1 MVQPRVAHAEHRVV
15 EPDPVEVDVPRVDQ
29 DAVLDIMRVLQD
41 RNLELSATNGRG
53 VDDLLRH
60 AGMGYGLIVAGTN
73 ATKPE
78 GLSAEEMLTAMGING
93 YADFEHGEDVAKD
106 LIDEYAEWKVEQ
118 PEEPDTEAEAA

>member
-1 MVQPRVAHAEHRVV
+1 VSAFDGTMSDALDAIGAYAKVRTYAE
-15 EPDPVEVDVPRVDQ
+15 Q
-29 DAVLDIMRVLQD
+29 Q
-41 RNLELSATNGRG
+41 
-53 VDDLLRH
+53 
-60 AGMGYGLIVAGTN
+60 
-73 ATKPE
+73 